1 MFLNID
7 EIPVHCTFWN
17 IGKIRFTLL
26 NIYRYAQISQTLFI
40 TLPPSF
46 SHLIIY
52 HRVQVEIR
60 HYNIGILTLTRLTLQ
75 LYLHIPDGVPNTYTL
90 LIQHQL
96 QCSSSK

>member
-7 EIPVHCTFWN
+7 EIPVHCTFSN

-26 NIYRYAQISQTLFI
+26 NIYRYAQSSSFVFLFI

-75 LYLHIPDGVPNTYTL
+75 RYLHIPDGVPNTYKL

-96 QCSSSK
+96 